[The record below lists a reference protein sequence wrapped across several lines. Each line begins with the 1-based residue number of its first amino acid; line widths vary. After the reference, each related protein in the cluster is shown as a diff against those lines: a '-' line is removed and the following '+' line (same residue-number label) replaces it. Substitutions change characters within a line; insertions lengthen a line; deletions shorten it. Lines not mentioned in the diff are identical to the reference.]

1 MALLKVLK
9 VRGKIHNSVLLFYF
23 YNLGVFFVRGGL
35 RHRLREAQT
44 SVVGCVGKS
53 VNVLIRT

>member
-1 MALLKVLK
+1 MVLLKVIK
-9 VRGKIHNSVLLFYF
+9 VRGKIHNLIILFYF